1 MVDTMKDCTN
11 VEKLIYTVSKSQKF
25 IQQKDKL
32 TLLLDKYSNYLS
44 EELSEEELCYAT
56 AAKMPEMPKYKISKD
71 L

>member
-1 MVDTMKDCTN
+1 MVDTMKNYAN

-32 TLLLDKYSNYLS
+32 TLLLDKYSKYLS
-44 EELSEEELCYAT
+44 EELSEEELCYVA
-56 AAKMPEMPKYKISKD
+56 AAKMPEIPKYKISKD

>member
-1 MVDTMKDCTN
+1 MVDTMKSYAN

-32 TLLLDKYSNYLS
+32 TLLLDKYSEYLS
-44 EELSEEELCYAT
+44 EELSEEELCYAA
-56 AAKMPEMPKYKISKD
+56 AAKMPEIPKYKISKD